1 MEMSGAVSS
10 ATSGMRNRKIFSAPI
25 RRLASLRDF
34 FQTLNVCMSAATD
47 NVEWILREPDP
58 ALLAALSNSEPG
70 ASLHPLTRCLLALR
84 GVEDVEDFLEPRLA
98 SLSDPF
104 ELPQLETAA
113 RRILQAVD
121 KKERVILFG
130 DYDVDGITSIAQ
142 LTLALRAYGL
152 EPGMFLPHRM
162 DEGYGLSRDGLA
174 RCFEELG
181 KPDLLVA
188 LDCGTSSVAEAAWL
202 REQGVD
208 CVIVDHHEPGA
219 SLPECVALLN
229 PKLTDAKTV
238 YCTAGLVFK
247 LLHGLQKLR
256 RLPDF
261 DLREQ
266 LDLAALGTVADL
278 VPLRGENRLLVRKG
292 LEKIADTKRPGLR
305 ALKAI
310 AGVTGF
316 IESHHIGYRLGPRLN
331 ASGRLDHAKASL
343 DLLLSEEAEEAGEIA
358 ALLDGL
364 NRERQDVESR
374 AQIEATE
381 MINADPALAEAACI
395 VLGSSSWHPGVVGI
409 VASRIM
415 RDFHR
420 PALMLAFDENGQG
433 RGSGRSVPGVS
444 LVDALNECRHLLL
457 KGGGH
462 AMAVGVSIEY
472 KNLAAFQTGMARA
485 VEQQMSADQFRAR
498 LEVDTECR
506 LSDLQESFLNEFTQ
520 IGPFGMGNP
529 EPVFLIRNV
538 EPRLPGQVLKDK
550 HWKLMLQQGGMMLS
564 AIWFNAPIGKAPP
577 TPWDVVV
584 KLQRQFWR
592 GRESWSLLISDAR
605 QAQ

>member
-1 MEMSGAVSS
+1 MTA
-10 ATSGMRNRKIFSAPI
+10 AP
-25 RRLASLRDF
+25 D
-34 FQTLNVCMSAATD
+34 T
-47 NVEWILREPDP
+47 VEWILREPDP
-58 ALLAALSNSEPG
+58 ALLEALAGAEPG
-70 ASLHPLTRCLLALR
+70 ASLHPLMRCLLALR
-84 GVEDVEDFLEPRLA
+84 GIEDVEDFLEPRLA

-104 ELPQLETAA
+104 ELPQLEAAA

-121 KKERVILFG
+121 KKERVILYG
-130 DYDVDGITSIAQ
+130 DYDVDGVTSMAQ

-152 EPGMFLPHRM
+152 EPGLFLPHRM

-181 KPDLLVA
+181 KPGLLVA

-202 REQGVD
+202 HEQGID

-219 SLPECVALLN
+219 SLPECVALVN
-229 PKLTDAKTV
+229 PKLTDEKSTF
-238 YCTAGLVFK
+238 CTAGLVFK
-247 LLHGLQKLR
+247 LLHGMQKLR
-256 RLPDF
+256 RLLDF

-278 VPLRGENRLLVRKG
+278 VPLIGENRLLVRKG

-310 AGVTGF
+310 AGVTGY
-316 IESHHIGYRLGPRLN
+316 IEAHHIGYRLGPRLN

-343 DLLLSEEAEEAGEIA
+343 DLLLSEDPDEADEIA
-358 ALLDGL
+358 SLLDGL

-381 MINADPALAEAACI
+381 MIKADPALAQAACI

-444 LVDALNECRHLLL
+444 LVDALNECRHLLV

-462 AMAVGVSIEY
+462 AMAVGVSIEH
-472 KNLAAFQTGMARA
+472 KNLAQFQKGMADA
-485 VEQQMSADQFRAR
+485 VEKQISTDQFHAR
-498 LEVDTECR
+498 IEVDVECR
-506 LSDLQESFLNEFTQ
+506 LSDFQETFFEQFTQ

-529 EPVFLIRNV
+529 EPVFLIRDV
-538 EPRLPGQVLKDK
+538 EPRLPGQVLKEK
-550 HWKLMLQQGGMMLS
+550 HWKIMLQQGSAMLS
-564 AIWFNAPIGKAPP
+564 AIWFNAPIGRTPP
-577 TPWDVVV
+577 PPWDVAV

-592 GRESWSLLISDAR
+592 GRESWSLLINDVRS
-605 QAQ
+605 AQ

>member
-1 MEMSGAVSS
+1 MTA
-10 ATSGMRNRKIFSAPI
+10 AP
-25 RRLASLRDF
+25 D
-34 FQTLNVCMSAATD
+34 T
-47 NVEWILREPDP
+47 VEWILREPDS
-58 ALLAALSNSEPG
+58 ALLEALAGAEPG
-70 ASLHPLTRCLLALR
+70 ASLHPLMRCLLALR
-84 GVEDVEDFLEPRLA
+84 GIEDVEDFLEPRLA

-104 ELPQLETAA
+104 ELPQLEAAA

-121 KKERVILFG
+121 KKERVILYG
-130 DYDVDGITSIAQ
+130 DYDVDGVTSMAQ

-152 EPGMFLPHRM
+152 EPGLFLPHRM

-181 KPDLLVA
+181 KPGLLVA

-202 REQGVD
+202 HEQGID

-219 SLPECVALLN
+219 SLPECVALVN
-229 PKLTDAKTV
+229 PKLTDEKSTF
-238 YCTAGLVFK
+238 CTAGLVFK
-247 LLHGLQKLR
+247 LLHGMQKIR

-278 VPLRGENRLLVRKG
+278 VPLIGENRLLVRKG

-310 AGVTGF
+310 AGVTGY
-316 IESHHIGYRLGPRLN
+316 IEAHHIGYRLGPRLN

-343 DLLLSEEAEEAGEIA
+343 DLLLSEDPDEADEIA
-358 ALLDGL
+358 SLLDGL

-381 MINADPALAEAACI
+381 MIKADPALAEAACI

-444 LVDALNECRHLLL
+444 LVDALNECRHLLV

-462 AMAVGVSIEY
+462 AMAVGVSIEH
-472 KNLAAFQTGMARA
+472 KNLAQFQKGMADA
-485 VEQQMSADQFRAR
+485 VEKQISTDQFHAR
-498 LEVDTECR
+498 IEVDVECR
-506 LSDLQESFLNEFTQ
+506 LSDFQETFFEQFTQ

-529 EPVFLIRNV
+529 EPVFLIRDV
-538 EPRLPGQVLKDK
+538 EPRLPGQVLKEK
-550 HWKLMLQQGGMMLS
+550 HWKIMLQQGSAMLS
-564 AIWFNAPIGKAPP
+564 AIWFNAPIGRTPP
-577 TPWDVVV
+577 PPWDVAV

-592 GRESWSLLISDAR
+592 GRESWSLLVNDVRS
-605 QAQ
+605 AQ

>member
-1 MEMSGAVSS
+1 MRHDFLPLMS
-10 ATSGMRNRKIFSAPI
+10 
-25 RRLASLRDF
+25 
-34 FQTLNVCMSAATD
+34 NVTRT
-47 NVEWILREPDP
+47 VEWILREPDP
-58 ALLAALSNSEPG
+58 ALLAAIAGAEPG
-70 ASLHPLTRCLLALR
+70 ASLHPLTRALLALR
-84 GVEDVEDFLEPRLA
+84 GVEDVEGFLTPRLA

-104 ELPQLETAA
+104 ELPQMETAA

-121 KKERVILFG
+121 KKERVILYG

-142 LTLALRAYGL
+142 LTLALRAYRL

-162 DEGYGLSRDGLA
+162 DEGYGLSHDGLA

-208 CVIVDHHEPGA
+208 CVIVDHHEAGPA
-219 SLPECVALLN
+219 LPECVALVN
-229 PKLTDAKTV
+229 PKLFDVETV

-247 LLHGLQKLR
+247 LVHGLQKLR
-256 RLPDF
+256 RLPEF

-292 LEKIADTKRPGLR
+292 LEKIADTTRPGLR

-310 AGVTGF
+310 AGVSGY

-343 DLLLSEEAEEAGEIA
+343 DLLLSDKAEEADEIA
-358 ALLDGL
+358 TLLDGL

-374 AQIEATE
+374 AQIEATA
-381 MINADPALAEAACI
+381 MIAADPTLAQAACI

-444 LVDALNECRHLLL
+444 LVDALNECRHLLV

-462 AMAVGVSIEY
+462 AMAVGVSIEE
-472 KNLAAFQTGMARA
+472 KNLTAFQKGMADA
-485 VEQQMSADQFRAR
+485 VAGQINADQLRAR
-498 LEVDTECR
+498 LELDVECT
-506 LSDLQESFLNEFTQ
+506 LADLQEAFFEEFTQ

-538 EPRLPGQVLKDK
+538 DPRMPGQWLKDK
-550 HWKLMLQQGGMMLS
+550 HWKMMLMQGGVLLS
-564 AIWFNAPIGKAPP
+564 AIWFNAPIGRTPSP
-577 TPWDVVV
+577 PWDVAV
-584 KLQRQFWR
+584 KLQRQVWR
-592 GRESWSLLISDAR
+592 GRESWSLLISDVREAGGGV
-605 QAQ
+605 A

>member
-1 MEMSGAVSS
+1 MSS
-10 ATSGMRNRKIFSAPI
+10 ALET
-25 RRLASLRDF
+25 
-34 FQTLNVCMSAATD
+34 
-47 NVEWILREPDP
+47 VEWILREPDP
-58 ALLAALSNSEPG
+58 ALLEAIAGSEPG
-70 ASLHPLTRCLLALR
+70 ASLHPLTRSLLALR

-104 ELPQLETAA
+104 ELPQLKTAA
-113 RRILQAVD
+113 LRILQAVD

-130 DYDVDGITSIAQ
+130 DYDVDGVTSIAQ

-202 REQGVD
+202 HEQGVD
-208 CVIVDHHEPGA
+208 CVIVDHHEPGPT
-219 SLPECVALLN
+219 LPECVALVN
-229 PKLTDAKTV
+229 PKLSDAKTI

-256 RLPDF
+256 RLPEF
-261 DLREQ
+261 DLRDQ

-278 VPLRGENRLLVRKG
+278 VPLLGENRVLVRKG
-292 LEKIADTKRPGLR
+292 LEKIGDTTRPGLR

-310 AGVTGF
+310 AGVSGF
-316 IESHHIGYRLGPRLN
+316 IESQHIGYRLGPRLN

-343 DLLLSEEAEEAGEIA
+343 DLLLSEDAEEADEIA
-358 ALLDGL
+358 SLLDGL

-374 AQIEATE
+374 AQIDATE
-381 MINADPALAEAACI
+381 MIKADPALAEAACI

-444 LVDALNECRHLLL
+444 LVDALNECRHLLI

-462 AMAVGVSIEY
+462 AMAVGVSIEQ
-472 KNLAAFQTGMARA
+472 KNYAAFQKGMARA
-485 VEQQMSADQFRAR
+485 VEQQISTDQFRAR
-498 LEVDTECR
+498 IEVDVECQ
-506 LSDLQESFLNEFTQ
+506 LSDLSEPFFEQFTQ
-520 IGPFGMGNP
+520 LGPFGMGNP

-538 EPRLPGQVLKDK
+538 EPRLPGQILKEK
-550 HWKLMLQQGGMMLS
+550 HWKLMLQQGGAMLS
-564 AIWFNAPIGKAPP
+564 AIWFNAPIGQTPP
-577 TPWDVVV
+577 TPWDVAV

-592 GRESWSLLISDAR
+592 GRESWSLLISDVR
-605 QAQ
+605 QSE